1 MWWKVFISISW
12 VWKFKGLLFAYS
24 HWFLQLYML
33 AFYKNMTVSGGV
45 FLIKVLLKKFVSFCD
60 KKVSGVDVAGLV
72 TIFDCPKKFKKDSR
86 FCNVAQ
92 CVHPLKWAVLML
104 LATRRKLHFTLR
116 VDRRRRIG
124 NEWRTY

>member
-1 MWWKVFISISW
+1 
-12 VWKFKGLLFAYS
+12 
-24 HWFLQLYML
+24 ML
-33 AFYKNMTVSGGV
+33 AFYKNMRVSGGV

-92 CVHPLKWAVLML
+92 CVHPLK
-104 LATRRKLHFTLR
+104 
-116 VDRRRRIG
+116 
-124 NEWRTY
+124 